1 MSRREK
7 ILAMLADM
15 PNDVMLRYML
25 AMEMSKEGELDQA
38 VALFR
43 ELMSETPPYVP
54 AFHMAGQRLIE
65 LEEIEQAREVLRNGI
80 EVARNQG
87 NAHAAAEM
95 ADLLA
100 SLGALG

>member
-1 MSRREK
+1 MTRREK
-7 ILAMLADM
+7 ILAMLAET
-15 PNDVMLRYML
+15 PSDVMLRYML
-25 AMEMSKEGELDQA
+25 AMEMSKEGELDAA
-38 VALFR
+38 VEKFR

-65 LEEIEQAREVLRNGI
+65 LEEIEQARSVLRDGI
-80 EVARNQG
+80 DAARSQG